1 MKAKLPGVNTVRKR
15 LSSGGVGIYYYYR
28 PTGARLTGKPGSAEF
43 ALSYAQAAAAPRANH
58 ISRTL
63 AGLMNQY
70 SHSQIF
76 RKQLAESTQKEYIR
90 KIKAIEKAFGDLP
103 IRALDNPRVRR
114 HFIEYGEEVAR
125 TSGPREAD
133 YRLSVLSA
141 CLSWAADSAI
151 IEANHLL
158 RFKRYYHA
166 DRSSIIWEPDHID
179 AFMRLAPIEMQRAL
193 VLALHTGLRQGDL
206 LKLLWA
212 NYDGKALRL
221 SIGKNGRR
229 GKLAPL
235 VVIPCTKALRG
246 MLDDSERR
254 GSYIL
259 SIRSGEKYSAR
270 HFGKQWKA
278 AMKLAGLEESNLH
291 FHDLRGTAVTLLSAA
306 GCTPQQICGITKHS
320 MATATKILE
329 KYLDTT
335 RYLAEQAIELFENAS
350 ATEFANQLQTGGISA
365 QKKRSI

>member
-43 ALSYAQAAAAPRANH
+43 ALSYAQAAAAPKANH
-58 ISRTL
+58 VSRTL

-70 SHSQIF
+70 SHSQHF
-76 RKQLAESTQKEYIR
+76 KKQLAKRTQKEYVR
-90 KIKAIEKAFGDLP
+90 KIRSLENEFGDLP
-103 IRALDNPRVRR
+103 VKALDNRRVRR
-114 HFIEYGEEVAR
+114 HFIEYGERVAEI
-125 TSGPREAD
+125 SGPREAD
-133 YRLSVLSA
+133 YRLSVLSS
-141 CLSWAADSAI
+141 CLSWAADAAI
-151 IEANHLL
+151 IETNHLL
-158 RFKRYYHA
+158 GFKRYYHG
-166 DRSSIIWEPDHID
+166 DRSSIIWEPTHID
-179 AFMRLAPIEMQRAL
+179 AFMRLAPFEMQRAL

-206 LKLLWA
+206 LGLQWS
-212 NYDGKALRL
+212 NYDGHTLRL
-221 SIGKNGRR
+221 RIGKNGKN
-229 GKLAPL
+229 GQLAPV

-254 GSYIL
+254 GSYVL

-278 AMKLAGLEESNLH
+278 AFNLAGLEGSDLH
-291 FHDLRGTAVTLLSAA
+291 FNDLRGTAVTLLSAA
-306 GCTPQQICGITKHS
+306 GCTIPQICGITKHKLE
-320 MATATKILE
+320 TATKILE

-350 ATEFANQLQTGGISA
+350 ATEFANQLQTVSRKA
-365 QKKRSI
+365 QTKGSF